1 MKKLFTFLFVSVLFA
16 FSVSAQTKVNSS
28 GQIRYYLLENVHI
41 AYLCFYD
48 LQGKQLKQI
57 TLTQRGEGSEII
69 QGSQFAA
76 GIYLYALIADGQE
89 VDVKRMI
96 LTE

>member
-1 MKKLFTFLFVSVLFA
+1 L
-16 FSVSAQTKVNSS
+16 
-28 GQIRYYLLENVHI
+28 

-89 VDVKRMI
+89 VDVKKMI